1 MDGMDGIHGHQPI
14 KGGTGSMGCMG
25 STGSMDDKSIAV
37 IFFAPLLLHLI
48 CMPMTETFI
57 PSPIVLA
64 LGLAV
69 RAKP

>member
-14 KGGTGSMGCMG
+14 TGGTASM
-25 STGSMDDKSIAV
+25 GSMDEKSISV